1 MPPVIY
7 DVLNIVGFLIRATG
21 MLIFGFAFS
30 LLSVE
35 FFKKG
40 QQVWMLQIAI
50 FLGFVGLVI
59 ALSTFTS
66 PASLG
71 SFGFGVGAGLLY
83 FLLYKKERGEEKAEE
98 PQNG

>member
-1 MPPVIY
+1 MPPVVFDIFST
-7 DVLNIVGFLIRATG
+7 IGFLIRALG

-30 LLSVE
+30 LLTVE

-59 ALSTFTS
+59 ALSAFTS

-71 SFGFGVGAGLLY
+71 SFGFGVGVGLLY
-83 FLLYKKERGEEKAEE
+83 FLMFKKEKGEDKADESK
-98 PQNG
+98 

>member
-1 MPPVIY
+1 MPP
-7 DVLNIVGFLIRATG
+7 IVFDIFSTFGFLIRAFG
-21 MLIFGFAFS
+21 MLVFGFAFS
-30 LLSVE
+30 LLTVE

-71 SFGFGVGAGLLY
+71 AFGFGVGAGLLY
-83 FLLYKKERGEEKAEE
+83 FLMFKKEKGEEQTDESK
-98 PQNG
+98 N

>member
-1 MPPVIY
+1 MPPIIY
-7 DVLNIVGFLIRATG
+7 DLLSTLGYLIRATG

-30 LLSVE
+30 LLTVE
-35 FFKKG
+35 FYKRG

-66 PASLG
+66 PASFG

-83 FLLYKKERGEEKAEE
+83 FLMFKKNDKKEEEKE
-98 PQNG
+98 